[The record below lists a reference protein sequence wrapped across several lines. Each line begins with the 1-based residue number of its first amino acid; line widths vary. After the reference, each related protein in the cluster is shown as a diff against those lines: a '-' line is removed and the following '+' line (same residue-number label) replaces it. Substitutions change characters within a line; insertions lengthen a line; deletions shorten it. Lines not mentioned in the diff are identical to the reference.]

1 MEYQIFELDLKNND
15 SINSKTFDTFEQYQQ
30 HCSQFTKIDSSIKIK
45 SFVAKKDTPARENI
59 EKKVDLAVYDKNY
72 HMILRDL
79 DGNRVTREI
88 KEWIFDRKKI
98 KDLYSFKMSLERL
111 ESSQYIH
118 QLD

>member
-1 MEYQIFELDLKNND
+1 MPLLDEIIPRKP
-15 SINSKTFDTFEQYQQ
+15 
-30 HCSQFTKIDSSIKIK
+30 IK
-45 SFVAKKDTPARENI
+45 SLFSEYEIRENI